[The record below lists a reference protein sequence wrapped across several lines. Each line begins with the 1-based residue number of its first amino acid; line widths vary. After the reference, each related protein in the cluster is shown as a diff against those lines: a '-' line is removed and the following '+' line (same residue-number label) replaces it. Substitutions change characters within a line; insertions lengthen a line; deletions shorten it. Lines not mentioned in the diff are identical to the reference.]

1 MRFEI
6 PSTLIAELRRLQ
18 STQSYPDEVLQSE
31 GAVVLSL
38 GLGPAMYL
46 TFDGRIIV
54 HPYMEN
60 LPPYEV
66 SDSKEA
72 YCAIVVGA
80 KNRKA
85 SWLLSLLPSRPRSGL
100 DCAQCETN
108 GWMNFGIKNVDG
120 EPIKIVCVDCGGTGW
135 L

>member
-72 YCAIVVGA
+72 CCAIVVGA
-80 KNRKA
+80 KNRK
-85 SWLLSLLPSRPRSGL
+85 SLLVAFSLTFAPKKRSRLR
-100 DCAQCETN
+100 T
-108 GWMNFGIKNVDG
+108 V
-120 EPIKIVCVDCGGTGW
+120 
-135 L
+135 